1 MVSQDLL
8 EAKCMHRGV
17 VLGVVLFF
25 VAVVLLEGKGYII
38 HHDLYEHGLRY
49 SESWAGKDNL
59 LKIALYQ
66 FVIFT
71 LLVIH
76 KSWRVWVLTEVFW
89 CTCTQD
95 LLFYLIWNQGVFPAG
110 NWSWLS
116 FYSILGHWTT
126 LDQSILSISS
136 IAFAGFLLWLTK
148 EWKPTHL
155 FQTLTKREKK

>member
-1 MVSQDLL
+1 MPILFQDFF
-8 EAKCMHRGV
+8 EAKVVRRGV

-25 VAVVLLEGKGYII
+25 VAVVLLEGNGYVI

-49 SESWAGKDNL
+49 SESWAMKDNL
-59 LKIALYQ
+59 LKVALYQ

-89 CTCTQD
+89 FTCSQD

-110 NWSWLS
+110 DWSWLPV
-116 FYSILGHWTT
+116 YNILGHWST

-136 IAFAGFLLWLTK
+136 IASAGFLLWLTK
-148 EWKPTHL
+148 EWKL
-155 FQTLTKREKK
+155 TLR